1 MFYTTDTLID
11 SVKNGALVP
20 VSQATFENS
29 DIIDMANSEMQLRI
43 APDLISMREDFFL
56 RSKTVSISSNISR
69 YAMPERALGNAL
81 KDLFYVDTNS
91 NKFPLKKINIHDIST
106 NSASGGYPLYFFLQG
121 DYINVQPI
129 PSSAS
134 GSLEIWYYER
144 PNQLVLTASCAKI
157 TSIATNGSNKEFTV
171 NTDLSSSL
179 SAGSYVDF
187 LSGKSPFLTWSTD
200 VPIVSI
206 SSTVISVA
214 TSNVLDQA
222 SSSALPQVN
231 DYICPA
237 QKANIPMIPQE
248 AHPLLSEMVQEK
260 IIQAFGD
267 GEKLA
272 QIKASIIEMRKQ
284 LFNICQ
290 NRVES
295 ANELAINRRGLNR
308 MIGPGWR
315 F

>member
-1 MFYTTDTLID
+1 MAPDTLAAFQD
-11 SVKNGALVP
+11 
-20 VSQATFENS
+20 S
-29 DIIDMANSEMQLRI
+29 DIIALANNELQSRL
-43 APDLISMREDFFL
+43 ANDLISMREDFFL

-69 YAMPERALGNAL
+69 YAMPERALGNSL
-81 KDLFYVDTNS
+81 KDVFYVDSNS
-91 NKFPLKKINIHDIST
+91 NKFPLRKINIHDIST

-121 DYINVQPI
+121 DYINIQPI

-144 PNQLVLTASCAKI
+144 PNELVLTASCAKI
-157 TSIATNGSNKEFTV
+157 TSIATNGANKEFTV

-179 SAGSYVDF
+179 STGNYVDF
-187 LSGKSPFLTWSTD
+187 LSGKSPFVTWSID

-206 SSTVISVA
+206 SSTVITVA

-222 SSSALPQVN
+222 SSSVLAQVN

-260 IIQAFGD
+260 IVQAWGD

-272 QIKASIIEMRKQ
+272 QIKASIIELRKQ

-290 NRVES
+290 NRVEN
-295 ANELAINRRGLNR
+295 ANELAINRRGFNR
-308 MIGPGWR
+308 MIGPGW
-315 F
+315 